1 MRRRRRALASIRWRF
16 ALGVSVVLIAAVGVA
31 FVIVYRDTGD
41 RLSAQIERDLRSDT
55 AQLAQSLHAVPGGS
69 AATVKAA
76 ALRYVSAQPFRS
88 ISTLLFVLVPGAEP
102 VSNHPEIFFGS
113 RPDEGETVAEQAEEN
128 ALAQR
133 VRQPSVGLATR
144 RVVDVGRVRFL
155 ERPLSVGGRR
165 VIVGAG
171 EPLVSVTRAQREVVH
186 SFLFA
191 GAFVVLAV
199 LIASY
204 LVSTRVTAPLRRM
217 ARVAARVDA
226 GDLEPRMDV
235 AEGRRDEVGVL
246 ATAFNHMLQR
256 LEEGFRGQR
265 EFIADA
271 SHELRTPLTVIQGQ
285 FEVLASHA
293 NPDGAEVRRVERL
306 VNAEIRRMRRLVD
319 DLLLLAQS
327 ERIDFLK
334 TDSVDL
340 ERFITQLW
348 DGATL
353 MAERR
358 FECGSIPQGRL
369 RADPD
374 RLAQA
379 VRNLI
384 NNAIDHTRP
393 GDGLIRLE
401 VTRAPPEGIR
411 IAIIDDGPGIPPE
424 EIDRIFERF
433 HRTSASRSAANG
445 GAGLGLAIVRAIAE
459 AHGGTAIAANSP
471 DGSGARFEIQLPGF
485 EAEGRPSAISAE
497 VSAAHD
503 RSITLVRSRHPGE
516 R

>member
-1 MRRRRRALASIRWRF
+1 MPRRQKALASIRWRF
-16 ALGVSVVLIAAVGVA
+16 ALWASAVLISAVGVA

-41 RLSAQIERDLRSDT
+41 RLRSQIERDLRSDT
-55 AQLAQSLHAVPGGS
+55 AQLAQSLHAVPGAS

-88 ISTLLFVLVPGAEP
+88 ISTLLFVLVPGADP
-102 VSNHPEIFFGS
+102 VSNHPEIFLGS
-113 RPDEGETVAEQAEEN
+113 PPDEGETVAEQAAEN

-133 VRQPSVGLATR
+133 MRRPSVGLATR
-144 RVVDVGRVRFL
+144 QVADVGGVRFL
-155 ERPLSVGGRR
+155 ERPVSVGGLR
-165 VIVGAG
+165 VIAGAG
-171 EPLVSVTRAQREVVH
+171 EPLISVTRAEREVVH
-186 SFLFA
+186 SFLLA
-191 GAFVVLAV
+191 GAFVVLAA
-199 LIASY
+199 LLASY
-204 LVSTRVTAPLRRM
+204 LVSARVTAPLRRM

-235 AEGRRDEVGVL
+235 VEGRHDEVGVL

-285 FEVLASHA
+285 LEVLASQA
-293 NPDGAEVRRVERL
+293 SPDGPEVRRVERL

-334 TDSVDL
+334 TESVDL
-340 ERFITQLW
+340 KRFITQLW

-358 FECGSIPQGRL
+358 FEAGPIPPGRL

-401 VTRAPPEGIR
+401 VTNVPPEDIR
-411 IAIIDDGPGIPPE
+411 IAIIDDGPGIPPA

-433 HRTSASRSAANG
+433 HRTSASRSTAKG

-459 AHGGTAIAANSP
+459 AHGGTASAANAAV
-471 DGSGARFEIQLPGF
+471 GAGARFEIRLPGF
-485 EAEGRPSAISAE
+485 QADRQPSAISAGP
-497 VSAAHD
+497 
-503 RSITLVRSRHPGE
+503 IGGT
-516 R
+516 

>member
-1 MRRRRRALASIRWRF
+1 MPSRRTALASIRWRF
-16 ALGVSVVLIAAVGVA
+16 ALWASAVLISAVGVA

-41 RLSAQIERDLRSDT
+41 RLRAQIERDLRGDT
-55 AQLAQSLHAVPGGS
+55 AQLAQSLHAVPGASPG
-69 AATVKAA
+69 TVKAA

-102 VSNHPEIFFGS
+102 VSNHPEIFVGS
-113 RPDEGETVAEQAEEN
+113 PRPDEGETVAEQATEN

-133 VRQPSVGLATR
+133 MRRPAVGLITR
-144 RVVDVGRVRFL
+144 QVVDVGGVRFL
-155 ERPLSVGGRR
+155 ERPVAVGGLR

-171 EPLVSVTRAQREVVH
+171 EPLISVTRAQREVVH
-186 SFLFA
+186 SFLLA
-191 GAFVVLAV
+191 GALVVLAV
-199 LIASY
+199 LLASY

-235 AEGRRDEVGVL
+235 DDGRHDEVGVL

-256 LEEGFRGQR
+256 LEEGFKGQR

-285 FEVLASHA
+285 LEVLATQA
-293 NPDGAEVRRVERL
+293 DPDGAEVRRVERL
-306 VNAEIRRMRRLVD
+306 VGAEIRRMRRLVD
-319 DLLLLAQS
+319 DLLLLTQS
-327 ERIDFLK
+327 ERFDFLK
-334 TDSVDL
+334 TDDFDL

-358 FECGSIPQGRL
+358 FEAGSIPGGRL
-369 RADPD
+369 HADPD

-393 GDGLIRLE
+393 GDGVIRLE
-401 VTRAPPEGIR
+401 VTSAPPQDIR
-411 IAIIDDGPGIPPE
+411 IAIIDDGPGIPPDE
-424 EIDRIFERF
+424 LDRIFERF
-433 HRTSASRSAANG
+433 HRTGASRARAKG

-459 AHGGTAIAANSP
+459 AHGGTVNAANSAE
-471 DGSGARFEIQLPGF
+471 GSGARFEIRLPGF
-485 EAEGRPSAISAE
+485 QADGRSSAVQQRPEQQAGSY
-497 VSAAHD
+497 
-503 RSITLVRSRHPGE
+503 P
-516 R
+516 

>member
-1 MRRRRRALASIRWRF
+1 
-16 ALGVSVVLIAAVGVA
+16 
-31 FVIVYRDTGD
+31 
-41 RLSAQIERDLRSDT
+41 
-55 AQLAQSLHAVPGGS
+55 
-69 AATVKAA
+69 
-76 ALRYVSAQPFRS
+76 
-88 ISTLLFVLVPGAEP
+88 
-102 VSNHPEIFFGS
+102 
-113 RPDEGETVAEQAEEN
+113 
-128 ALAQR
+128 
-133 VRQPSVGLATR
+133 
-144 RVVDVGRVRFL
+144 
-155 ERPLSVGGRR
+155 
-165 VIVGAG
+165 
-171 EPLVSVTRAQREVVH
+171 
-186 SFLFA
+186 
-191 GAFVVLAV
+191 VVLAV

-235 AEGRRDEVGVL
+235 AEGRDDEVGVL

-285 FEVLASHA
+285 LEVLASQA

-306 VNAEIRRMRRLVD
+306 VNAEILRMRRLVD

-334 TDSVDL
+334 TDGVDL

-358 FECGSIPQGRL
+358 FEVGPIPRGRL

-401 VTRAPPEGIR
+401 VTSVPPDGIR

-433 HRTSASRSAANG
+433 HRTSASRSTAKG

-459 AHGGTAIAANSP
+459 AHGGSATAANSA

-485 EAEGRPSAISAE
+485 EADGRSSVIAAE
-497 VSAAHD
+497 VGSY
-503 RSITLVRSRHPGE
+503 PWG
-516 R
+516 